1 MDFDVQD
8 IAMQP
13 AGRAPLAAVT
23 KQADTLRSFVERF
36 TILLAAPLILS
47 IGLVLFLAIRLTSQG
62 PAILRLTR
70 VNAVGQSYQELRF
83 RCVWMDAPARHFQSQ
98 LTQGSSARD
107 PRLTPVGDFMIRTG
121 LNRLPRLYNVLMG
134 DICLQTLSRAY

>member
-13 AGRAPLAAVT
+13 AGRETLTGT
-23 KQADTLRSFVERF
+23 KQTDTLRSLVQRLM
-36 TILLAAPLILS
+36 ILVAAPMILS
-47 IGLVLFLAIRLTSQG
+47 IGLVLFIIIRVTSQG
-62 PAILRLTR
+62 PALLRLTR
-70 VNAVGQSYQELRF
+70 VNAAGQSYQELRF

-98 LTQGSSARD
+98 LSDNDTGRD
-107 PRLTPVGDFMIRTG
+107 PRLTPIGEFMIRSG

-134 DICLQTLSRAY
+134 DIGFQALSRAY